1 MTTVILKPHK
11 EESLKRFHPWVFSG
25 AIARVVL
32 DASHKGD
39 APVEG
44 ELVCVRASTCNVLG
58 VGHWQVGSIA
68 VRMLTFGVET
78 LPADFWSERI
88 RAAYRV
94 RQTLGLA
101 DVPRD
106 DVRCTKENNTFRLVH
121 GEGDFL
127 PGLIVDVYA
136 DTAVIQAHSVGMHL
150 CRQEIAAAV
159 VEVVP
164 QVQNVYYKS
173 DDTLPFKAPIEGE
186 KTGWLVETSLKDKS
200 RSDEFWSIENGL
212 AFRIDWLRGQKTG
225 FFIDQRENRALVER
239 YAAGKE
245 VLNMFCYTGGFSLYA
260 LRGGAK
266 HVDSVDVSR
275 KAIDIVEANV
285 QRNFPNC
292 TNHRAIT
299 ADAFEFLNGKINDQ
313 MVNDQMV
320 NGNDQMVN
328 DQMVNDQM
336 VNDQMVNDY
345 DLIILDPPAFAKH
358 RDAVKNALRGYQRIN
373 AKAIEMI
380 RPGGILFTFSCSQAV
395 DKEAFRLAVFSAAAQ
410 VGRKV
415 RILHQLHQPQ
425 DHPINIY
432 HPEGEYLKGLVLYV
446 E

>member
-1 MTTVILKPHK
+1 MTTVYLKSHK

-25 AIARVVL
+25 AIAKVVL
-32 DASHKGD
+32 DANHPGN
-39 APVEG
+39 APQEG
-44 ELVCVRASTCNVLG
+44 ELVCVRSAANEVLG

-68 VRMLTFGVET
+68 VRILAFGEET
-78 LPADFWSERI
+78 LPADFWNERI
-88 RAAYRV
+88 RAAYQMREAL
-94 RQTLGLA
+94 QLTA
-101 DVPRD
+101 NSQQP
-106 DVRCTKENNTFRLVH
+106 TANNTFRLIH
-121 GEGDFL
+121 GEGDWL

-136 DTAVIQAHSVGMHL
+136 DTAVVQAHSVGMHV
-150 CRQEIAAAV
+150 CRNEIAEAIIAQ
-159 VEVVP
+159 VP
-164 QVQNVYYKS
+164 QVKNVYYKS
-173 DDTLPFKAPIEGE
+173 DDTLPFKAPIKGE
-186 KTGWLVETSLKDKS
+186 KTGWLLTANSQELTAEQ
-200 RSDEFWSIENGL
+200 EFWSTENGL
-212 AFRIDWLRGQKTG
+212 EFRIDWLRGQKTG
-225 FFIDQRENRALVER
+225 FFVDQRENRALVER
-239 YAAGKE
+239 YAKDKD

-266 HVDSVDVSR
+266 SVDSVDVSQ
-275 KAIDIVEANV
+275 KAIDLVNINV
-285 QRNFPNC
+285 ARNFPKAK
-292 TNHRAIT
+292 NHTAVT
-299 ADAFEFLNGKINDQ
+299 ADAF
-313 MVNDQMV
+313 
-320 NGNDQMVN
+320 
-328 DQMVNDQM
+328 
-336 VNDQMVNDY
+336 DY
-345 DLIILDPPAFAKH
+345 LSQQKAEGRTFDPIILDPPAFAKH

>member
-1 MTTVILKPHK
+1 MTTIILKPHK

-32 DASHKGD
+32 DASHKAA
-39 APVEG
+39 APEEG
-44 ELVCVRASTCNVLG
+44 ELVAVRSSNDDILG

-68 VRMLTFGVET
+68 VRILAFGVEQ
-78 LPADFWSERI
+78 LPKDYWQQRI
-88 RAAYRV
+88 RAAYQV
-94 RQTLGLA
+94 RETLGL
-101 DVPRD
+101 
-106 DVRCTKENNTFRLVH
+106 VREDNNTFRLIH
-121 GEGDFL
+121 GEGDFV

-136 DTAVIQAHSVGMHL
+136 DTAVVQAHSVGIHC
-150 CRQEIAAAV
+150 CRNEIAKAIV
-159 VEVVP
+159 TEVP
-164 QVQNVYYKS
+164 QVQAVYYKS

-186 KTGWLVETSLKDKS
+186 KTGWLHRHGDMASLRKD
-200 RSDEFWSIENGL
+200 DEFWSQENGL
-212 AFRIDWLRGQKTG
+212 SFRIDWLRGQKTG

-239 YAAGKE
+239 YAKGKD

-260 LRGGAK
+260 MRGGAK
-266 HVDSVDVSR
+266 QVDSVDVSQ
-275 KAIDIVEANV
+275 KAIDLVEANV
-285 QRNFPNC
+285 AKNFPKAK
-292 TNHRAIT
+292 NHRAVT
-299 ADAFEFLNGKINDQ
+299 ADAFEYLSAQKAAGST
-313 MVNDQMV
+313 
-320 NGNDQMVN
+320 
-328 DQMVNDQM
+328 
-336 VNDQMVNDY
+336 Y

-432 HPEGEYLKGLVLYV
+432 HPEGEYLKGLILYI

>member
-1 MTTVILKPHK
+1 MTTVYLKPHK

-25 AIARVVL
+25 AISRVVL
-32 DASHKGD
+32 DATHEGS

-44 ELVCVRASTCNVLG
+44 ELVCVRSSANEALG

-68 VRMLTFGVET
+68 VRILVFGVEK
-78 LPADFWSERI
+78 LPVDFWNERI

-94 RQTLGLA
+94 REAIGLIRP
-101 DVPRD
+101 D
-106 DVRCTKENNTFRLVH
+106 NNTFRLIH

-136 DTAVIQAHSVGMHL
+136 DTAVVQAHSIGMHVSRKAIAKAL
-150 CRQEIAAAV
+150 MEEI
-159 VEVVP
+159 P

-173 DDTLPFKAPIEGE
+173 DDTLPFKAEISEPKVGYLEAKGEGRE
-186 KTGWLVETSLKDKS
+186 AKE
-200 RSDEFWSIENGL
+200 EFWSMENGL
-212 AFRIDWLRGQKTG
+212 SFRIDWLRGQKTG
-225 FFIDQRENRALVER
+225 FFVDQRENRALVER
-239 YAAGKE
+239 YAQDKD

-266 HVDSVDVSR
+266 TVDSVDVSQ
-275 KAIDIVEANV
+275 KAIDLVNINV
-285 QRNFPNC
+285 ARNFPNAA
-292 TNHRAIT
+292 NHTAAA
-299 ADAFEFLNGKINDQ
+299 ADAFEYLSAQKAQGKT
-313 MVNDQMV
+313 
-320 NGNDQMVN
+320 
-328 DQMVNDQM
+328 
-336 VNDQMVNDY
+336 Y

>member
-1 MTTVILKPHK
+1 MTTVILKPKK
-11 EESLKRFHPWVFSG
+11 EESLRRFHPWVFSG
-25 AIARVVL
+25 AIARVLL

-44 ELVCVRASTCNVLG
+44 ELVCVRSSANEILG
-58 VGHWQVGSIA
+58 TGHWQVGSIA
-68 VRMLTFGVET
+68 VRILAFGVEQ
-78 LPADFWSERI
+78 LPSDFWCERI
-88 RAAYRV
+88 RAAYKV
-94 RQTLGLA
+94 REAIGLIRP
-101 DVPRD
+101 D
-106 DVRCTKENNTFRLVH
+106 NNTFRLIH

-136 DTAVIQAHSVGMHL
+136 DTAVVQAHSIGMHES
-150 CRQEIAAAV
+150 RNEIANALKS
-159 VEVVP
+159 EIP

-173 DDTLPFKAPIEGE
+173 DDTLPFKASIEGD
-186 KTGWLVETSLKDKS
+186 KTGWLITNHQSPVTH
-200 RSDEFWSIENGL
+200 SDEFWSVENGL
-212 AFRIDWLRGQKTG
+212 EFRIDWLRGQKTG
-225 FFIDQRENRALVER
+225 FFVDQRENRALVER
-239 YAAGKE
+239 YASGKD

-266 HVDSVDVSR
+266 TVDSVDVSQ
-275 KAIDIVEANV
+275 KAIDLVNINV
-285 QRNFPNC
+285 ARNFPNDPR
-292 TNHRAIT
+292 HHAYA
-299 ADAFEFLNGKINDQ
+299 ADAFDFLSEKIANHQ
-313 MVNDQMV
+313 SSITN
-320 NGNDQMVN
+320 
-328 DQMVNDQM
+328 
-336 VNDQMVNDY
+336 Y

-373 AKAIEMI
+373 AKAIEKI